1 MLKRSLQGHANRL
14 NHVAPPPITRRPFY
28 PLVVNAVIASAGTE
42 VLYTPGD
49 IVDILISQLGLATQ
63 TKSSIVI
70 KIQRVDAYCMP
81 TGASTDRPAIS
92 MDCSSVTPAL
102 GDPQSPGAA
111 EVFYGLLKRLQD
123 QGNLSEAAKVSYTW
137 PRHMADQPLSTQANF
152 QLVTVAGNLAN
163 TCVRFHVLWSSNDVA
178 APY

>member
-1 MLKRSLQGHANRL
+1 MGTQPCSSTTDHTKAILPSRSKRRDRFCRNRGAL
-14 NHVAPPPITRRPFY
+14 HSGRHSRHPD
-28 PLVVNAVIASAGTE
+28 LSAWTCHPD
-42 VLYTPGD
+42 L
-49 IVDILISQLGLATQ
+49 
-63 TKSSIVI
+63 VI

-163 TCVRFHVLWSSNDVA
+163 TCVSTSCGA
-178 APY
+178 AT